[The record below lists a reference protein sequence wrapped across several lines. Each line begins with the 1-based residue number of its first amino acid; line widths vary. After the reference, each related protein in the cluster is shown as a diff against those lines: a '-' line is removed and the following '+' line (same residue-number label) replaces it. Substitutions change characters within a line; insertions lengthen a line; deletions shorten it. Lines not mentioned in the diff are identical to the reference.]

1 VAALDDVLYRLGD
14 CVRALTDLLAHV
26 RLADSLV
33 TTVAVLAQ
41 HAFLGDATTP
51 LGAAGAKLLS
61 TVRGPA
67 LPPRLHRLAAPLTR
81 APGVRTPRPGAQLF
95 SHYAAYR
102 DFILDDLLTSVKRG
116 TAARAAPSSRAAR

>member
-1 VAALDDVLYRLGD
+1 MHPGIRNLAKPAVAALDDVLYRLGD
-14 CVRALTDLLAHV
+14 CVRALTDLLVHV

-61 TVRGPA
+61 TVRPGRNTRQPSCCAAHTCTLLMHAVPRCPA
-67 LPPRLHRLAAPLTR
+67 VLALHLIP
-81 APGVRTPRPGAQLF
+81 
-95 SHYAAYR
+95 
-102 DFILDDLLTSVKRG
+102 
-116 TAARAAPSSRAAR
+116 